1 MHPFRQERETQI
13 LYLCISHKT
22 CFGTPI
28 AMMVLKWERLRMLL
42 ARFPVTPNSIAN
54 LSLL

>member
-1 MHPFRQERETQI
+1 MHPFRQEGETQI
-13 LYLCISHKT
+13 LYLCINHKT

-42 ARFPVTPNSIAN
+42 ARFPVTPNRQS
-54 LSLL
+54 